1 MPRAVM
7 FAKRLPAVVLTA
19 AMFAAVYTPAAGTPE
34 FARRTM
40 LSCNACHSVGTR
52 LTELGRTY
60 MAGGFLLPALPR
72 TMPAVAVRGQAVYSS
87 DPDPT
92 GLPKAIVDEID
103 LLSARQIGKHFVYN
117 SEAYALDGGRIG
129 SGREA
134 WPEYRS
140 GEFRPVPLAVR
151 AARVK
156 EERPRNL
163 GHDGRD
169 AGHGRTKRRRGLPLR
184 RLTFAR

>member
-92 GLPKAIVDEID
+92 GLPKAIIDEID
-103 LLSARQIGKHFVYN
+103 LLSASFTTLRLMRSTVAGSAPDVKRGWNIARANFVP
-117 SEAYALDGGRIG
+117 SR
-129 SGREA
+129 
-134 WPEYRS
+134 
-140 GEFRPVPLAVR
+140 
-151 AARVK
+151 
-156 EERPRNL
+156 
-163 GHDGRD
+163 
-169 AGHGRTKRRRGLPLR
+169 
-184 RLTFAR
+184 